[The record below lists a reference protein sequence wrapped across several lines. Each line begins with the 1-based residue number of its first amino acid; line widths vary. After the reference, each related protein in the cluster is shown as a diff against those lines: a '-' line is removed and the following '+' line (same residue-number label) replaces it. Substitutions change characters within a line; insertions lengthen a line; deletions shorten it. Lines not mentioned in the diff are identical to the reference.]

1 MMKMNMKVGTRLA
14 AGFGMVVLLM
24 IGITMLGIT
33 RLGALNDSTSLIVND
48 RYPKVAMANAVLTGI
63 SDTAILMR
71 NMLILDDPEKIKSEM
86 ANLLEIRKGVVE
98 NLDKLDKALS
108 TEKGKQIYKAIVDA
122 RAKYA
127 VGQTEFLKLIGE
139 GKKQEASSLLL
150 STVMQDQQAYINE
163 VKGLVKLGG
172 TLMEKSGEEAASNFR
187 SASNLM
193 AALTALATL
202 LACGFAYWTT
212 RSITVPL
219 NRAVQVAR
227 TVAAGDLTSEI
238 DAGSTDETGQL
249 IQALKDMNDS
259 LVSIVSQVRSGTD
272 AIVTASSQIS
282 AGNLDLSSRTEE
294 QASSLEETASSMEEL
309 TSTVKQNDGSATQAN
324 QLAQSASSVAL
335 KGGEVVAQ
343 VVDTMG
349 SINDSSRRIAD
360 IIGVI
365 DGIAFQTNILALNAA
380 VEAARAGEQGRG
392 FAVVATEVR
401 SLAQRSAA
409 AAKEIKVLIDD
420 SVGKVDAGS
429 KLVAE
434 AGTTMN
440 EVVESIRR
448 VTDIMGE
455 ITAASSEQSAEI
467 EQVNRAIG
475 QMDDVTQ
482 QNAALVEEAAA
493 AAASLH
499 DQSANLLQVVSLF
512 KLNDVH
518 LAGAIGMGV
527 DSSRLP
533 EQKKEATV
541 LIGANFRNP
550 KRSGKQG
557 FIADHQADAN
567 ERWEAY

>member
-1 MMKMNMKVGTRLA
+1 MIKMNMKVGTRLA
-14 AGFGMVVLLM
+14 AGFGVVVLLL
-24 IGITMLGIT
+24 IAITLLGVS
-33 RLGALNDSTSLIVND
+33 RLGALNENTNLIVKD
-48 RYPKVAMANAVLTGI
+48 RYPKVVMANAVLSGI

-71 NMLILDDPEKIKSEM
+71 NMLILDDPEKIKNEL
-86 ANLLEIRKGVVE
+86 ATLLEVRKGVVD
-98 NLDKLDKALS
+98 NLGKLDKTLS
-108 TEKGKQIYKAIVDA
+108 TEKGREIYKSIIEA

-127 VGQTEFLKLIGE
+127 VGQAEFLKLVEE

-150 STVMQDQQAYINE
+150 ATVMPDQMAYIDQ
-163 VKGLVKLGG
+163 VKSLVKLVG
-172 TLMEKSGEEAASNFR
+172 TLMDESGDEAANNFR
-187 SASNLM
+187 NSSNLM
-193 AALTALATL
+193 AVLAAMATL
-202 LACGFAYWTT
+202 LACAFAYWAT

-219 NRAVQVAR
+219 TRAVQVAR
-227 TVAAGDLTSEI
+227 TVAAGDLTSNIE
-238 DAGSTDETGQL
+238 AGSADETGQL

-259 LVSIVSQVRSGTD
+259 LVKIVGQVRSGTD

-282 AGNLDLSSRTEE
+282 AGNLDLSSRTEQ

-324 QLAQSASSVAL
+324 QLAQSASVVAL

-343 VVDTMG
+343 VVSTMG
-349 SINDSSRRIAD
+349 SINDSSRKIAD

-409 AAKEIKVLIDD
+409 AAKEIKALIDD
-420 SVGKVDAGS
+420 SVEKVDAGS

-434 AGTTMN
+434 AGVTMQ
-440 EVVESIRR
+440 EVVESVRR

-499 DQSANLLQVVSLF
+499 DQSGNLMQVVSLF
-512 KLNDVH
+512 KLNDSH
-518 LAGAIGMGV
+518 LAAYASESS
-527 DSSRLP
+527 DSRQDRLGLSN
-533 EQKKEATV
+533 KV
-541 LIGANFRNP
+541 HSGLIGSS
-550 KRSGKQG
+550 SGKPKLPAKATAVAAG
-557 FIADHQADAN
+557 DDG
-567 ERWEAY
+567 WETF